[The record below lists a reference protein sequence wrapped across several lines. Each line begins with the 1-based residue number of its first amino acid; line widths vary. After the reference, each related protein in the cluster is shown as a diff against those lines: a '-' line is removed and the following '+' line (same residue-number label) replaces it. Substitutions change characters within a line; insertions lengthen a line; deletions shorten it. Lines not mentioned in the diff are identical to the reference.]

1 MGLFDS
7 LFGPSQNVV
16 TTRPQV
22 IEGYEPLVSEA
33 AKQALRYAQAPYR
46 MRPFQRIAGLT
57 PDQLAGMQAIRGI
70 ATDPALGQQYGEAS
84 DILRQ
89 SISDPT
95 AQGMISSLGRTI
107 TPERISAE
115 RWSPEVMKTYMSP
128 YQEAVIDRYMRREDE
143 RTGERRADLMRR
155 QAGKKAFGS
164 GADITRAQFERDE
177 ETRKADALAKML
189 ESGYQTAAGQFA
201 TEAARAQEAAS
212 ANQAA
217 GLKAEQLRTSGLGA
231 GVQAELGRL
240 GGQRGAA
247 ASLADLA
254 SRYQQ
259 AQYGG
264 AEKLMGVGAMQQAQ
278 QQKGLSLQEQD
289 WLEQQR
295 YPREMGSYLAGI
307 VSGAPRGSEQTSPG
321 PGFLQQALGTGLGLA
336 GIYKGFGFR
345 HGGAA
350 HMEGG
355 GSVEDAAEP
364 SFDER
369 MKRILQMVQ
378 TRKLRENAGGAEQ
391 ERIRRLDQR
400 LYEAYAPPSRRTPE
414 RASFARGGIAR
425 MQSGGSSSDEPSV
438 PIEGVLEGGEKVTQK
453 NTIEEVNKF
462 LQRLLGPHL
471 SKSLE
476 GISQLPVGVIE
487 AYKVASDPIRK
498 FTARSLE
505 RLPGGASVAPY
516 IEPRPIS
523 PSINAP
529 VPVPPSAPA
538 PDLEGLR
545 GPAFGAA
552 KLPPEAGRSFVRGS
566 GIESEELPADATGLP
581 EDMKPSGLGFDY
593 KPAPMAPE
601 APPSA
606 AMTGKDRYAQ
616 IMDKLIGQY
625 NPERDKWLALAQ
637 AGAAMAASRRP
648 GLLPA
653 LAEGAQAGLG
663 ALRASE
669 AEQRKV
675 LEEAAQIQGKSEARQ
690 LAERNYQLEK
700 DKFNELIR
708 RNASDEEIKKQ
719 ELKVREAGINLAYG
733 KAEGIFKP
741 AEALSMLEKAYEK
754 NRADYLRK
762 EPLTG
767 PTPQWQAEAE
777 RQARQQTWP
786 LARALLSQFPN
797 NPTMQIAIRD
807 MAGLPDPNRKP
818 PSISEVIDSTLA
830 SLPSRPNQKQIDEMK
845 KRVQSQGGDPALV
858 DEAINKRFS
867 K

>member
-7 LFGPSQNVV
+7 LFGPSKNVV

-89 SISDPT
+89 SIGDPT

-201 TEAARAQEAAS
+201 TEAARAQEAAR

-217 GLKAEQLRTSGLGA
+217 GLTAEQLRTSGLGA

-350 HMEGG
+350 HMEEG
-355 GSVEDAAEP
+355 GSVEDAVKP

-369 MKRILQMVQ
+369 MKRILQMMQ

-425 MQSGGSSSDEPSV
+425 MQYGG
-438 PIEGVLEGGEKVTQK
+438 
-453 NTIEEVNKF
+453 
-462 LQRLLGPHL
+462 
-471 SKSLE
+471 
-476 GISQLPVGVIE
+476 
-487 AYKVASDPIRK
+487 DPE
-498 FTARSLE
+498 SYESE
-505 RLPGGASVAPY
+505 RLAELAGAAREPEDRTTPLVEYLRRIKSGMFDPSGAPKRLFG
-516 IEPRPIS
+516 RPDPALKEAIDREIMAGAKS
-523 PSINAP
+523 PSEIIAGLLPEKDFLTRALTPKTTYIAEAP
-529 VPVPPSAPA
+529 TPPSAPA

-675 LEEAAQIQGKSEARQ
+675 LQEAAQIQGKSEARQ
-690 LAERNYQLEK
+690 QAERELQITRDRL
-700 DKFNELIR
+700 NELIR
-708 RNASDEEIKKQ
+708 SNASNEEIARARLLYENARVKAEERRVTRLEEAAVYLSPRDALKDIEDAGLKAEKAMRDSLSIAKPILGPEDEAKIQ
-719 ELKVREAGINLAYG
+719 QVGAAARARAAQNAQYAMRPEHMRFVKSYIGMTPDELKSKARSAIKEFG
-733 KAEGIFKP
+733 KAPETVAKMKDEFK
-741 AEALSMLEKAYEK
+741 KAGY
-754 NRADYLRK
+754 
-762 EPLTG
+762 
-767 PTPQWQAEAE
+767 
-777 RQARQQTWP
+777 
-786 LARALLSQFPN
+786 S
-797 NPTMQIAIRD
+797 
-807 MAGLPDPNRKP
+807 
-818 PSISEVIDSTLA
+818 PSL
-830 SLPSRPNQKQIDEMK
+830 IDE
-845 KRVQSQGGDPALV
+845 VLV
-858 DEAINKRFS
+858 E
-867 K
+867 

>member
-7 LFGPSQNVV
+7 LFGPSKNVV

-201 TEAARAQEAAS
+201 TEAARAQEAAR

-217 GLKAEQLRTSGLGA
+217 GLTAEQLRTSGLGA

-295 YPREMGSYLAGI
+295 YPRETGSYLAGI

-369 MKRILQMVQ
+369 MKRLIRETLAARQM
-378 TRKLRENAGGAEQ
+378 RLDKGGDAEQ
-391 ERIRRLDQR
+391 EHIRKFDQR
-400 LYEAYAPPSRRTPE
+400 HYEAYAPPSRRTPE
-414 RASFARGGIAR
+414 QASFARGGIAR
-425 MQSGGSSSDEPSV
+425 MQYGGDPESYESERLAELAGAAREPEDRTTPLVEYLRRIKSGMFEPSGA
-438 PIEGVLEGGEKVTQK
+438 PK
-453 NTIEEVNKF
+453 
-462 LQRLLGPHL
+462 RLFGRPDPAL
-471 SKSLE
+471 K
-476 GISQLPVGVIE
+476 E
-487 AYKVASDPIRK
+487 AIDREIMA
-498 FTARSLE
+498 
-505 RLPGGASVAPY
+505 GAK
-516 IEPRPIS
+516 S
-523 PSINAP
+523 PSEIIAGLLPEKDFLTRALTPKTTYIAEAP
-529 VPVPPSAPA
+529 TPPRATA

-552 KLPPEAGRSFVRGS
+552 KPPPEAGPSFVRGP

-581 EDMKPSGLGFDY
+581 DDMRPPSVEFGY

-690 LAERNYQLEK
+690 QAERELQITRDRL
-700 DKFNELIR
+700 NELIR
-708 RNASDEEIKKQ
+708 SNASNEEIARARLLYENARVKAEERRATRLEEAALYLSPRDAVKDIEDAGLKAEKAMRDSLSIAKPILGPEDETKIQ
-719 ELKVREAGINLAYG
+719 QAANAARMRAAQNLQYMMRPEHIRFIKSYIGMTPDELKSKARSAIKEFG
-733 KAEGIFKP
+733 KAPETVAKMKNEFK
-741 AEALSMLEKAYEK
+741 KAGY
-754 NRADYLRK
+754 
-762 EPLTG
+762 
-767 PTPQWQAEAE
+767 
-777 RQARQQTWP
+777 
-786 LARALLSQFPN
+786 S
-797 NPTMQIAIRD
+797 
-807 MAGLPDPNRKP
+807 
-818 PSISEVIDSTLA
+818 PSL
-830 SLPSRPNQKQIDEMK
+830 IDE
-845 KRVQSQGGDPALV
+845 VLA
-858 DEAINKRFS
+858 E
-867 K
+867 